1 MKGRLGILAAVAA
14 LALGVA
20 PAGVQASAKDIA
32 STHAYAV
39 AAYAA
44 LHEVVTKWSTVEA
57 AVHKLDLKFR
67 AECPKVGAG
76 SPQSEEE
83 QLLST
88 EVAGALW
95 ATGYRSEAK
104 VVRKFV
110 QVVGSLTWSNPAITR
125 AARRFTKGLHEMTL
139 LPIPDLCGDVRA
151 WTASGYKTM
160 PSNVAQYD
168 RRVEAIE
175 VKEIPRKLLLPYAQ
189 PSDRGLIAAD
199 ERLDTRFGELEFERG
214 QDDWDKLLE
223 VLALNQ

>member
-1 MKGRLGILAAVAA
+1 MKGRLGTLAAMAA
-14 LALGVA
+14 LALGLA
-20 PAGVQASAKDIA
+20 PAGAQASAKDIA

-57 AVHKLDLKFR
+57 GIHKLDAKFQ

-83 QLLST
+83 QKLSY

-95 ATGYRSEAK
+95 ATGYKTETK
-104 VVRKFV
+104 VVQRFV
-110 QVVGSLTWSNPAITR
+110 KAVGSLTWSNPAITR
-125 AARRFTKGLHEMTL
+125 AARKFTKGLHEMAS

-151 WTASGYKTM
+151 WTATGYKTV
-160 PSNVAQYD
+160 PADVAQYD

-189 PSDRGLIAAD
+189 PSDRGLIATD
-199 ERLDTRFGELEFERG
+199 ERLDTRFSELEFERG
-214 QDDWDKLLE
+214 QDDWDHLLE

>member
-1 MKGRLGILAAVAA
+1 MLGRLGTLAVVVAFG
-14 LALGVA
+14 LGSV
-20 PAGVQASAKDIA
+20 PAGASASSKDVA

-44 LHEVVTKWSTVEA
+44 LHVVVSKWSTVEA
-57 AVHKLDLKFR
+57 GIHKLDLRFQ

-83 QLLST
+83 QKLSY

-95 ATGYRSEAK
+95 ATGYRTEAK
-104 VVRKFV
+104 VVQRFV
-110 QVVGSLTWSNPAITR
+110 KAVSRLTWSNPAITR

-160 PSNVAQYD
+160 PADVASYD
-168 RRVEAIE
+168 QRVEAIE

-189 PSDRGLIAAD
+189 SSDRGLIAAD

-214 QDDWDKLLE
+214 QHDWNTLLE
-223 VLALNQ
+223 TLALNQ

>member
-1 MKGRLGILAAVAA
+1 MKGRLGILGVVAA
-14 LALGVA
+14 LVLGIA
-20 PAGVQASAKDIA
+20 PACAQASAKDIA

-44 LHEVVTKWSTVEA
+44 LHEVVTKWSKVEA
-57 AVHKLDLKFR
+57 GIHKLDLKFQ

-83 QLLST
+83 QLLSS

-95 ATGYRSEAK
+95 ATGYRTEAK
-104 VVRKFV
+104 VVQKFV
-110 QVVGSLTWSNPAITR
+110 KAVSSLTWSNPTITR

-151 WTASGYKTM
+151 WTATGYKAM
-160 PSNVAQYD
+160 PANVAQYD

-189 PSDRGLIAAD
+189 PSDHGLIAAD

>member
-1 MKGRLGILAAVAA
+1 MKGRLGTLAAVAA

-20 PAGVQASAKDIA
+20 PAGAQASAKDIA

-57 AVHKLDLKFR
+57 GIHRLDTKFQ

-76 SPQSEEE
+76 SPQSEQE
-83 QLLST
+83 QLLSS

-95 ATGYRSEAK
+95 ATGYRTEAK
-104 VVRKFV
+104 VVQKFV
-110 QVVGSLTWSNPAITR
+110 KAVGPLTWSNPAITR
-125 AARRFTKGLHEMTL
+125 AARKFTKSLHAMTE
-139 LPIPDLCGDVRA
+139 LPVPDLCGDVRA
-151 WTASGYKTM
+151 WTASGYKAM
-160 PSNVAQYD
+160 PANVAQYD

-175 VKEIPRKLLLPYAQ
+175 IKEIPRTLLLPYAQ
-189 PSDRGLIAAD
+189 SSDRALIAAD
-199 ERLDTRFGELEFERG
+199 VRLDTRFGELEFERG
-214 QDDWDKLLE
+214 QDDWDHLLE

>member
-1 MKGRLGILAAVAA
+1 MRGWLATLAVV
-14 LALGVA
+14 LTVGGM
-20 PAGVQASAKDIA
+20 PASATAAPKDIA

-57 AVHKLDLKFR
+57 GIHKLDAKFQ

-76 SPQSEEE
+76 SPQSEQE
-83 QLLST
+83 QLLSS

-95 ATGYRSEAK
+95 ATGYRTEAK
-104 VVRKFV
+104 VVQKFV
-110 QVVGSLTWSNPAITR
+110 KAVGSLTWSNPAITR
-125 AARRFTKGLHEMTL
+125 AARKFTKSLHAMTL

-160 PSNVAQYD
+160 PANVAQYD

-189 PSDRGLIAAD
+189 SSDRALIAAD

-214 QDDWDKLLE
+214 QDDWDQLLE